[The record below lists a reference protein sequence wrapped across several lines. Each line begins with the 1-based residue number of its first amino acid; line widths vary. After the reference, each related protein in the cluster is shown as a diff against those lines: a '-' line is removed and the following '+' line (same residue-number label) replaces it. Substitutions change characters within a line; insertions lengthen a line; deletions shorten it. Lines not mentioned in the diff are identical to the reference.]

1 MSMQHRLPDYV
12 VRVALGHFLCR
23 MLAEN
28 ESSHSNPSPGGKG
41 NTTYECVRGHSE
53 RINVGVHRLGA
64 ASAAA
69 SQVSTRDQRS
79 SMKMIAVSRSRPR
92 ATIRLATNRADPLQP
107 SVRDAMLAAVPSLR
121 AFNHSAATLVHRG
134 REPCSPEGSQR
145 RHHALDHGLI
155 ICSQTL
161 SCRLNSFLWTL
172 DVRPQVPGRSME
184 ETAQQRLRRPVA
196 SSAAVNSTPR
206 P

>member
-1 MSMQHRLPDYV
+1 MKVMIAIPAQEGRET
-12 VRVALGHFLCR
+12 R
-23 MLAEN
+23 
-28 ESSHSNPSPGGKG
+28 
-41 NTTYECVRGHSE
+41 TYECVRGHSE
-53 RINVGVHRLGA
+53 RINVGLHRLGA

-121 AFNHSAATLVHRG
+121 AFAISLSGNVGPPG

-172 DVRPQVPGRSME
+172 GVRPQWKKRRSSDFVVRWPQALLS
-184 ETAQQRLRRPVA
+184 TRRPGHESLGV
-196 SSAAVNSTPR
+196 
-206 P
+206 